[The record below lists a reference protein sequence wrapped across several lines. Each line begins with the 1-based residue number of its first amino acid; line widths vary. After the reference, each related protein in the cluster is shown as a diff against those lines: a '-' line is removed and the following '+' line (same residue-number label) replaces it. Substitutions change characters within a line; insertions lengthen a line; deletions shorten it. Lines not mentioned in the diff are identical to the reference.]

1 MNKCLSSIICIKNSV
16 IGSNRQKESVI
27 AQGIVPRLI
36 HLLKDN
42 TMKSCVRI
50 EAALTIGSLAKGTD
64 EHVELLINSGIV
76 QTVLE
81 ALDEFDPMLVDACI
95 CCLRTLASQEHYSIH
110 SKFSVK
116 DMQKLLSLT
125 SPIASLQRRSCI
137 ATILTS
143 ACKTVTEQ
151 NNLCFIG
158 GPAALGFLLSLD
170 TPSIRIPVATCLAS
184 MCLNNPHVA
193 KEIVNTSYRD
203 VKIVDYLSLMI
214 CRDKPVEM
222 QLEAARC
229 LTNLHRAG
237 AILALDPM
245 ITYKTLPCLVR
256 HCQVEHSIAQRAMAA
271 ETLAY
276 LTEVDSNLQQI
287 AAISNHLPS
296 ALLDLITCG
305 SVAAKI
311 AAFRAFASLAADEED
326 IRKRIISTKCL
337 MVQVA
342 EALNDQNKDVNLA
355 AMRCL
360 HSLSRSV
367 QQLRTTFQ
375 DHSVWKPLMTV
386 LAGDTT
392 KEMILAASSTLCN
405 LLLEFSPVKE
415 PLMQQGAIQVMSNLT
430 TYSDPAVRLNGVWG
444 LMNLTFQAEQ
454 RVKSQI
460 LNTLGTD
467 QIFRLLA
474 DSDVGVIMKTLGLLR
489 NLVSPRTHTDA
500 MMALHGT
507 QVMQAVVLVLE
518 GPHSPE
524 ESAVFCIGNLSRI
537 GEPGALERQLKLRE
551 FGAVNILQQLMGT
564 SDTLSFNRQ
573 RFAYS
578 PTNRTE
584 IVGIA
589 GTDALRVKGMP
600 ASPYAN
606 AHIRVHFLAV
616 RKRFLAKIAKTAQK
630 HADSKLLTLLCNRVS
645 HKVWAPSGSR
655 CSAPRMHKATASST
669 KSLEMS
675 SSKGS
680 VHSPDCSNSKAV
692 A

>member
-1 MNKCLSSIICIKNSV
+1 MQPFTAFMDVESSRSYIDDLYSPDMNKCLSSIICIKNSV

-524 ESAVFCIGNLSRI
+524 VKEQALLILSSIADGDRAKDHIMINEDILKKLVDYMTHPAPCLQESAVFCIGNLSRI

-564 SDTLSFNRQ
+564 SDTLSFNR
-573 RFAYS
+573 
-578 PTNRTE
+578 
-584 IVGIA
+584 
-589 GTDALRVKGMP
+589 LK
-600 ASPYAN
+600 
-606 AHIRVHFLAV
+606 
-616 RKRFLAKIAKTAQK
+616 
-630 HADSKLLTLLCNRVS
+630 LTL
-645 HKVWAPSGSR
+645 
-655 CSAPRMHKATASST
+655 
-669 KSLEMS
+669 
-675 SSKGS
+675 
-680 VHSPDCSNSKAV
+680 SNFTDV
-692 A
+692 